1 MMGLSPDLF
10 TLGAGF
16 VEICLSY
23 VMIFG
28 RLALQVAA
36 AVFLV
41 LVISAVR
48 LVGSMDLVGHIPFMV
63 ALFILATTRN
73 QIGYASPNPIASWD
87 ALRQTTRF
95 VVTILGVMW
104 IYYLRHA
111 LAYADL
117 HPLNWTTTLLAT
129 LFVVQIIN
137 RIALRTRNARAIP
150 AAH

>member
-1 MMGLSPDLF
+1 MALSGLHGDILEHYLQTVMMGLSPDFF

-23 VMIFG
+23 LMIFG

-73 QIGYASPNPIASWD
+73 QIRYASPNPIES
-87 ALRQTTRF
+87 
-95 VVTILGVMW
+95 
-104 IYYLRHA
+104 
-111 LAYADL
+111 
-117 HPLNWTTTLLAT
+117 
-129 LFVVQIIN
+129 
-137 RIALRTRNARAIP
+137 
-150 AAH
+150 